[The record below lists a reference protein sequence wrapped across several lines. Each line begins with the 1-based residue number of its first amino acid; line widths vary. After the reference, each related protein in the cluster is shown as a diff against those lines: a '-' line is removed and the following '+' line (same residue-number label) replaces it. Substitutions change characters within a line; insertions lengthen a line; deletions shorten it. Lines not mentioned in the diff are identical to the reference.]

1 MKKSWNGQRNTIRH
15 YIHLE
20 WKTKRDFLKTINLWK
35 MSGNK
40 VRKDVGKWSDLTDL
54 FGYLYVPENELKLE
68 YEIDEKYQ
76 APQMAEIIREYEKDL
91 FLDSENWFAEM
102 KTMGEALGYCP
113 NVKEYKK
120 NPDNY
125 KGSITDVCTI
135 VRVAVTGKKELAGP
149 CNDYACDWR
158 RTYKRKTGEIPCGD
172 F

>member
-1 MKKSWNGQRNTIRH
+1 M
-15 YIHLE
+15 E
-20 WKTKRDFLKTINLWK
+20 WAKEYNQTLYTFGMEDKEGFLKTINLWK

-102 KTMGEALGYCP
+102 KIMGEALGYCP

-135 VRVAVTGKKELAGP
+135 VRVAVTGKKNSPDLATIMRVIGEE
-149 CNDYACDWR
+149 
-158 RTYKRKTGEIPCGD
+158 RTRGRLEKFLAAISKN
-172 F
+172 